1 MLKSLVGTWAVGWL
15 GLLTGVVLSYGDS
28 IRPAPKASSSAE
40 PDYQTAALDGNL
52 PVFYELMRDK
62 LNFPLSWA
70 SGNFKNFNEWR
81 KQARAKALE
90 GVRPVVPDHTPFN
103 ARIIDEQERGTYL
116 ARKLVFN
123 LTAESRVLGLMLA
136 PKGKG
141 PFPAVLLLH
150 DHGSKFDIGKEK
162 MIKPWGDEAKLKSAQ
177 SWADR
182 LLSGRFVGDELAAR
196 GYAVLAVDALG
207 WGDRGPMTYELQ
219 QALGSN
225 LLNLGSSPAGLMAF
239 EDLRSAEF
247 LASLPEVDPKRIG
260 ALGFSMGSFR
270 TWQVAAL
277 SDTIQAGVAVCWMT
291 TAKGVMVP
299 GNNILRGQSSYWMTQ
314 PGLVRHLD
322 FPDVASIAAPKP
334 MLFFNGGQDALF
346 PTDSVNAAYAKM
358 KQVWQSQRAG
368 EKLTAKLWP
377 DLGHVFLQE
386 QQEEAFAWLDQ
397 WLKARQ

>member
-1 MLKSLVGTWAVGWL
+1 MPKSLVGTLTAGWL
-15 GLLTGVVLSYGDS
+15 GLLTGVMLSHGDS

-40 PDYQTAALDGNL
+40 PDYQTAALNGNL
-52 PVFYELMRDK
+52 PVFYESMRDK
-62 LNFPLSWA
+62 LNFPLSWT
-70 SGNFKNFNEWR
+70 SGNFKNFDEWR
-81 KQARAKALE
+81 ELARAKALE
-90 GVRPVVPDHTPFN
+90 GVLPVVSDHTPFN
-103 ARIIDEQERGTYL
+103 SKVVAEEDRGTYL
-116 ARKLVFN
+116 ARKILFN
-123 LTAESRVLGLMLA
+123 LTAESRVLGLMLV

-177 SWADR
+177 AWAER

-207 WGDRGPMTYELQ
+207 WGDRGLLTYEVQ
-219 QALGSN
+219 QALESN
-225 LLNLGSSPAGLMAF
+225 LLNLGSSLAGLMAF

-247 LASLPEVDPKRIG
+247 LASLPEVDPKRVG

-270 TWQVAAL
+270 AWQVAAL
-277 SDTIQAGVAVCWMT
+277 TDTIKAGVAVCWMT

-314 PGLVRHLD
+314 PGLVRFLD

-334 MLFFNGGQDALF
+334 MLFYNGGQDALF
-346 PTDSVNAAYAKM
+346 STDSVNAAYAKM
-358 KQVWQSQRAG
+358 KQVWQSQGAG
-368 EKLTAKLWP
+368 EKLRTKLWP
-377 DLGHVFLQE
+377 DLGHVFLKE
-386 QQEEAFAWLDQ
+386 QQDEAFDWLDQ
-397 WLKARQ
+397 WLKAGK